1 MGHGFRD
8 WEGTLSSGWS
18 AERGSSPWWEGVM
31 ERNQA
36 AHGRAETET
45 ERLRSHSRV
54 YPSLTVYPSLRSVP
68 TASLTVYPSLTGVHT
83 VSFMVYPSLI
93 HGVSSLTHGCTS
105 ASLMGAPESHPCV
118 YHSLTH
124 GVPQSHSWVY
134 PKQPGDILLGPTFK
148 GSTTVRQGLM
158 CLKFQPWGNWARESR
173 IPGWPRA

>member
-1 MGHGFRD
+1 MAEQKQRQRD
-8 WEGTLSSGWS
+8 CGLTQGCTPVSEVYPQPYSQCTPVSQ
-18 AERGSSPWWEGVM
+18 VYT
-31 ERNQA
+31 Q
-36 AHGRAETET
+36 
-45 ERLRSHSRV
+45 SHSWCTPV
-54 YPSLTVYPSLRSVP
+54 SFTVYP
-68 TASLTVYPSLTGVHT
+68 
-83 VSFMVYPSLI
+83 
-93 HGVSSLTHGCTS
+93 SLTHGCTS

-158 CLKFQPWGNWARESR
+158 CLKFQPWGNWAKESR